1 MLEKI
6 RKVASPDV
14 QIASQSHESRKLN
27 LVAQE
32 ISSEIPYAIK
42 NVIFKVAIYIRLS
55 KEDMDRGYDDSES
68 VKNQKI
74 LLEEYVKSLGEEY
87 ELIDIYADQRIYWNK
102 FQ

>member
-1 MLEKI
+1 MLEK
-6 RKVASPDV
+6 V
-14 QIASQSHESRKLN
+14 
-27 LVAQE
+27 
-32 ISSEIPYAIK
+32 K

-74 LLEEYVKSLGEEY
+74 LLEEYVKNLGKEY

-102 FQ
+102 LQ

>member
-1 MLEKI
+1 MLEKT
-6 RKVASPDV
+6 
-14 QIASQSHESRKLN
+14 
-27 LVAQE
+27 
-32 ISSEIPYAIK
+32 K

-74 LLEEYVKSLGEEY
+74 LLEEYVKNLGEEY
-87 ELIDIYADQRIYWNK
+87 ELADIYIDQRIYWNK